1 MRCWRAAMKRS
12 AYSLRRTPNPT
23 SGFLLFVPRKDVI
36 MLDMSIEDGAK
47 LIISAGLVTPEVTQK
62 RLAELAA
69 KAKAQ
74 AGETSPEKPRK
85 SAPKKAPARKTT
97 AAARTPAARKSQA

>member
-1 MRCWRAAMKRS
+1 
-12 AYSLRRTPNPT
+12 
-23 SGFLLFVPRKDVI
+23 VI

-74 AGETSPEKPRK
+74 DDAPEKPRK
-85 SAPKKAPARKTT
+85 SAPKK
-97 AAARTPAARKSQA
+97 PAARKTAAAARATAARKGQA